1 MLLKRVDLA
10 CLWLEVK
17 YFRTQKAATMR
28 SCAWSAYL
36 LLLLLTT
43 TIMSVVTA
51 SSMLFACTD
60 LVCLR
65 ICIVVRDAGLGECR
79 RPPDASGSTLRW
91 PRHLLVS
98 EHLRCLLMHQLLIGH
113 LSNQRQN
120 RPMRTL
126 ERKTVK
132 SAKDTGKQIVGGR
145 R

>member
-1 MLLKRVDLA
+1 MLLKRIDLA

-17 YFRTQKAATMR
+17 YFRTQKAAAMR
-28 SCAWSAYL
+28 RCACSTH

-43 TIMSVVTA
+43 TIVSVVTA
-51 SSMLFACTD
+51 SSVLLAHTD

-79 RPPDASGSTLRW
+79 RPPDASGSTLRL

-98 EHLRCLLMHQLLIGH
+98 KHLRCLLMHQLLIGH

-126 ERKTVK
+126 EKKTVK
-132 SAKDTGKQIVGGR
+132 SAKDTAKQKVDSR